1 MTPEER
7 KAVDKA
13 ARAFSISP
21 NPALADSL
29 LRLLGPHRQD
39 NEHIRNTI
47 NYVLDYK
54 FLVGNIDNPKEVAS
68 SSDQELVL

>member
-7 KAVDKA
+7 KAVDKV

-21 NPALADSL
+21 NPDLADSL
-29 LRLLGPHRQD
+29 LELLGPHQRD
-39 NEHIRNTI
+39 NEHIQNTI

-54 FLVGNIDNPKEVAS
+54 FLVGNIDRTKEVA